1 MILTEKQ
8 QKHQLYHQV
17 KIDNYKY
24 LGEETLPSDERRVR
38 EQVTFIYSPLSK
50 TFEKYNKTK

>member
-8 QKHQLYHQV
+8 QKHQLYHQA

-50 TFEKYNKTK
+50 TFEK